1 MILEI
6 STTHRPATDLGYLLH
21 KNPARAHS
29 FSLPFGSAHVLYPVA
44 TAERCT
50 AALLLDIDPVGLV
63 RRPAGAAGMAQEY
76 VNDRPYVAS
85 SFLSVAIAR
94 VYGSAMGGRSSDR
107 PELAEQRL
115 PLHARLAAIPCRR
128 GETLLRRLFE
138 PLGYQVTA
146 QQHALDSELPQLGPS
161 VYFTIELSAPCR
173 LRELLTHLYV
183 LIPVLDTEKHYWIG
197 DAEVEK
203 LLRHGEGW
211 LANHPERELITRR
224 YLRYSPLVRQALA
237 QLIEEDAP
245 AFEEREEARGNDEKT
260 LEDKVRLRDHR
271 LGAVLAALR
280 ESGARRVVDLGCGE
294 GALLQVLVKEPTF
307 HAILGVDV
315 SHRALEIA
323 ARRLHLDTLP
333 PKQRER
339 ISLMHSSLMYRDRR
353 LEGYDA
359 AAVIEVIE
367 HLDAPRLV
375 AFERAVFE
383 CARPGTVI
391 VTTPNVE
398 YNIRFANLPAGAF
411 RHADH
416 RFEWTREQFQSW
428 SRDVAQ
434 RFAYQV
440 RFLPVGPEDAEVGAP
455 TQMGIFF
462 RG

>member
-29 FSLPFGSAHVLYPVA
+29 FDLPFGTGHVFYPVA
-44 TAERCT
+44 TADLCT
-50 AALLLDIDPVGLV
+50 AALLLDIDPIGLV
-63 RRPAGAAGMAQEY
+63 RRPGRAVGMAQEY

-85 SFLSVAIAR
+85 SFLSVAISR
-94 VYGSAMGGRSSDR
+94 IYGSAMGGRTSDR
-107 PELAEQRL
+107 PELAEQTL
-115 PLHARLAAIPCRR
+115 PLHARLAAIPCRG

-138 PLGYQVTA
+138 PLGYHVLA
-146 QQHALDSELPQLGPS
+146 QPHVLDTELPQLGSS
-161 VYFTIELSAPCR
+161 VYFTIELSATCR

-197 DAEVEK
+197 DAEVDK

-224 YLRYSPLVRQALA
+224 YLRYAPLVRQALV
-237 QLIEEDAP
+237 QLIEEDEP
-245 AFEEREEARGNDEKT
+245 AFEEREEARGHDEKT

-271 LGAVLAALR
+271 IGAVLAALR
-280 ESGARRVVDLGCGE
+280 ESGAHRVVDLGCGE
-294 GALLQVLVKEPTF
+294 GALLQVLMKEPTF

-339 ISLMHSSLMYRDRR
+339 INLLHSSLMYRDRR

-367 HLDAPRLV
+367 HLDAARLA

-383 CARPGTVI
+383 CARPRTVV
-391 VTTPNVE
+391 VTTPNFE
-398 YNIRFANLPAGAF
+398 YNVRFVTLPAGVF

-434 RFAYQV
+434 RFGYQV
-440 RFLPVGPEDAEVGAP
+440 RFLPVGPEDPEVGAP
-455 TQMGIFF
+455 TQMGIFVHA
-462 RG
+462 